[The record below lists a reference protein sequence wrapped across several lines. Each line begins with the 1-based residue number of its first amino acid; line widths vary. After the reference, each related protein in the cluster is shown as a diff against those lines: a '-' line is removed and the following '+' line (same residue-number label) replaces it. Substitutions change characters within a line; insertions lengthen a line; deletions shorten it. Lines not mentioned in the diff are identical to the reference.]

1 MHNSLAF
8 FDSDKGYFDIRNNQG
23 RGNTSYMVL
32 KIIKTNNQHTKHRR
46 TLKIMHFPRNLS
58 IISKQITNEPL
69 VTVTT
74 NIVLQTFLTV
84 FLIECL
90 LGKFMNPKTILCFFA
105 KIRTVKHETKES
117 KIRSRLS

>member
-23 RGNTSYMVL
+23 GGSTSYMVL
-32 KIIKTNNQHTKHRR
+32 KIIITNNRNTKHTR
-46 TLKIMHFPRNLS
+46 TLKIIHFPRNLS

-84 FLIECL
+84 FLKECL

-105 KIRTVKHETKES
+105 
-117 KIRSRLS
+117 